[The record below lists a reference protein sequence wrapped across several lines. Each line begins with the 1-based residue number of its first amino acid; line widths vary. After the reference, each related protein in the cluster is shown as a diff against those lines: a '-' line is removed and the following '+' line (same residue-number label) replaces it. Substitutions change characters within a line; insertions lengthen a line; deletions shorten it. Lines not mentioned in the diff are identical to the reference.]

1 MRRLKRFFLQ
11 VAEVEVEI
19 CRDVDGKYFV
29 RHNLYWSILYKNKNS
44 DPQRNCIIQNLQ
56 EMANSKVS
64 TIKWVGYNFEFEKI
78 IFEEA
83 MKVEVVL
90 LPLLMFED
98 FIRYHVKKIQE
109 YNIKSDY
116 VQLGKW
122 LENQSLENKVK
133 TMTATSAKMTLA
145 EFIDYDDGTDRLYE
159 LENGE
164 LILMP
169 SESEINRRIA
179 MFLLIY
185 FSQLGIPP
193 QRLTMKME
201 LAVSGSRVSV
211 RVPDLMVLSKELEI
225 ALEGATRSIVMM
237 EMPPP
242 LLVVEVVSP
251 NQEKRDYRYKR
262 TEYAARGIAE
272 YWIVDPMLQQ
282 VTILEWVEGLYE
294 EKVYTGNDAIASSV
308 FENLDL
314 TVDRILQEK

>member
-1 MRRLKRFFLQ
+1 
-11 VAEVEVEI
+11 
-19 CRDVDGKYFV
+19 
-29 RHNLYWSILYKNKNS
+29 
-44 DPQRNCIIQNLQ
+44 
-56 EMANSKVS
+56 
-64 TIKWVGYNFEFEKI
+64 
-78 IFEEA
+78 
-83 MKVEVVL
+83 
-90 LPLLMFED
+90 
-98 FIRYHVKKIQE
+98 
-109 YNIKSDY
+109 
-116 VQLGKW
+116 
-122 LENQSLENKVK
+122 
-133 TMTATSAKMTLA
+133 MTATSAKMTLA